1 MSVPTKAARYVVI
14 ACAGAYGAMKLWW
27 LLGGDLL
34 KAQTPLPQDAQQNLL
49 AGSPLTTASHGITA
63 LLAAAAV
70 LVAWSLGTGRAGR
83 RVERLLRI
91 GAVLVGVLMIVRAV
105 GGLGFGF
112 VGDALVLAG
121 VISVGDPRYADHVA
135 RWDLFLW
142 APYWLLFGVAWV
154 SLAVATRSRHD
165 DARHSG
171 TVGPPRGGA
180 GDAAAL

>member
-1 MSVPTKAARYVVI
+1 MSVPSKAARYVVI
-14 ACAGAYGAMKLWW
+14 ACAGAYGVMKLWW

-34 KAQTPLPQDAQQNLL
+34 KAQTPLPRNAQEDLL
-49 AGSPLTTASHGITA
+49 AGGALTTASHGVTV

-105 GGLGFGF
+105 GGFGFGF

-121 VISVGDPRYADHVA
+121 VISVDDPRYADHVA

-142 APYWLLFGVAWV
+142 SPFWLLFGVAWV

-165 DARHSG
+165 DVRHSG
-171 TVGPPRGGA
+171 TVEPRGGA
-180 GDAAAL
+180 GDTAAL

>member
-1 MSVPTKAARYVVI
+1 MSAPNTAARYVVI

-34 KAQTPLPQDAQQNLL
+34 KAQTPLPRNAQEDLL
-49 AGSPLTTASHGITA
+49 ADGSALLTASHGITA

-70 LVAWSLGTGRAGR
+70 LVALSLGTGRAGR

-91 GAVLVGVLMIVRAV
+91 GAVLVGVLMIMRAI
-105 GGLGFGF
+105 GGFGFGF
-112 VGDALVLAG
+112 VGDALVLAK
-121 VISVGDPRYADHVA
+121 VISVDDPRYADHVA

-142 APYWLLFGVAWV
+142 SPYWLLFGVAWV
-154 SLAVATRSRHD
+154 SLAVATRSRRGD
-165 DARHSG
+165 IRHSG
-171 TVGPPRGGA
+171 AVEPRAGA